1 MALTYYGE
9 CSDPEAG
16 EIAGINQLTLFHLN
30 TFLPYPCDPAVDRRP
45 GSWEPKPNHKEAN
58 HMKTKKCP
66 RCGKLYSGPS
76 ALSRSDNTTE
86 ICPACGMA
94 EALKAMDAVKADAA
108 RDQGDPVDDSLEANS
123 WYLKIEN
130 LVKSNGPDMMP
141 EVGKL
146 YCEAV
151 KDFTLKMNRAATDP
165 AMHRGDLIFFYDAL
179 CIMKQATERQLNDSD
194 RGLLD
199 LLRSAFKFKVAT
211 ISKDGGKLPDNT
223 EELFY
228 SGQLQELKD
237 QGAEINVSG
246 YESSDS
252 PDPLA
257 DASIGG
263 KNNTKT
269 VIDLSCGSKAEKID
283 KLCGLINMILKTADP
298 VVKHGTL
305 IAVQTMLFEKHEDSI
320 EPVLQEFTDTMNQ
333 YFDEYRSYLTDEQRK
348 CILSAFE

>member
-1 MALTYYGE
+1 
-9 CSDPEAG
+9 
-16 EIAGINQLTLFHLN
+16 
-30 TFLPYPCDPAVDRRP
+30 
-45 GSWEPKPNHKEAN
+45 
-58 HMKTKKCP
+58 MKVLKQCP
-66 RCGKLYSGPS
+66 QCGKIYSGPS

-94 EALKAMDAVKADAA
+94 EALKAMDAVKADTAHD
-108 RDQGDPVDDSLEANS
+108 RDDSNDADTKADS
-123 WYLKIEN
+123 WYAKMEDMVI
-130 LVKSNGPDMMP
+130 SNGPDMMP
-141 EVGKL
+141 EVGKI

-151 KDFTLKMNRAATDP
+151 KDFTTRINAASTNP
-165 AMHRGDLIFFYDAL
+165 PITRGDLIFLYDAL
-179 CIMKQATERQLNDSD
+179 CLLKNATEKQLSDKD

-199 LLRSAFKFKVAT
+199 LLRSSFKFSVAT
-211 ISKDGGKLPDNT
+211 ISKDGGKLPENT

-263 KNNTKT
+263 KNYSKT
-269 VIDLSCGSKAEKID
+269 VIDLSGGSKAEKID
-283 KLCGLINMILKTADP
+283 KLCGLINMILKPADP
-298 VVKHGTL
+298 VVKHGAL
-305 IAVQTMLFEKHEDSI
+305 VAVQTMLCEKEEDSL
-320 EPVLQEFTDTMNQ
+320 EPVLQEFHDTMEH
-333 YFDEYRSYLTDEQRK
+333 YFDEYRSYLTDEQRQ

>member
-1 MALTYYGE
+1 
-9 CSDPEAG
+9 
-16 EIAGINQLTLFHLN
+16 
-30 TFLPYPCDPAVDRRP
+30 
-45 GSWEPKPNHKEAN
+45 
-58 HMKTKKCP
+58 MKTKKCP

-130 LVKSNGPDMMP
+130 LVKSNGPDMVP

-165 AMHRGDLIFFYDAL
+165 AMLRGDLIFFYDAL

-199 LLRSAFKFKVAT
+199 LLRSTFKFKVAT

-263 KNNTKT
+263 KNHTKT
-269 VIDLSCGSKAEKID
+269 VIDLSSGSKAEKID

>member
-30 TFLPYPCDPAVDRRP
+30 TFLMCDPVVDRRLAA
-45 GSWEPKPNHKEAN
+45 GEKTTTRRQNQ
-58 HMKTKKCP
+58 MKVLKQCP
-66 RCGKLYSGPS
+66 RCGKIYSGPS
-76 ALSRSDNTTE
+76 ALSRSDNATE

-123 WYLKIEN
+123 WYLKIKN
-130 LVKSNGPDMMP
+130 LVKSNGPKMTP
-141 EVGKL
+141 EVGML
-146 YCEAV
+146 YNEAV
-151 KDFTLKMNRAATDP
+151 KDFTTRMNATFTP
-165 AMHRGDLIFFYDAL
+165 IHRGDLIFVYEAL
-179 CIMKQATERQLNDSD
+179 CLLKNATEKQLDDKD

-199 LLRSAFKFKVAT
+199 LLRFAFKFMVAT
-211 ISKDGGKLPDNT
+211 ISKEGGKLPDNT
-223 EELFY
+223 EDLFY

-263 KNNTKT
+263 KNHTKT
-269 VIDLSCGSKAEKID
+269 VIDLSSGSKAEKID
-283 KLCGLINMILKTADP
+283 KLCGLINMILKPADP
-298 VVKHGTL
+298 VVKHGAL
-305 IAVQTMLFEKHEDSI
+305 IAVQTMLCEKHEDSI
-320 EPVLQEFTDTMNQ
+320 EPVLEEFHDTMNQ
-333 YFDEYRSYLTDEQRK
+333 YFDEYRSYLTDEQRQL
-348 CILSAFE
+348 ILSAFE

>member
-1 MALTYYGE
+1 
-9 CSDPEAG
+9 
-16 EIAGINQLTLFHLN
+16 
-30 TFLPYPCDPAVDRRP
+30 
-45 GSWEPKPNHKEAN
+45 
-58 HMKTKKCP
+58 MKLLKKCP
-66 RCGKLYSGPS
+66 QCGKIYSGPS

-94 EALKAMDAVKADAA
+94 EALKAMDAVKADTA
-108 RDQGDPVDDSLEANS
+108 RDRDDSNDADTKDDS
-123 WYLKIEN
+123 WYAKMEDM
-130 LVKSNGPDMMP
+130 VTSNGPDMMP
-141 EVGKL
+141 EVGKI

-151 KDFTLKMNRAATDP
+151 KDFTTRLNAASTNP
-165 AMHRGDLIFFYDAL
+165 PITRGDLIFLYEAL
-179 CIMKQATERQLNDSD
+179 SLLKTATEKQLSDKD

-211 ISKDGGKLPDNT
+211 ISKDGGKLPENT

-228 SGQLQELKD
+228 SGRLQELKD

-263 KNNTKT
+263 KNHSKT
-269 VIDLSCGSKAEKID
+269 VIDLSSGSKAEKID
-283 KLCGLINMILKTADP
+283 KLCGLINMILKPADP
-298 VVKHGTL
+298 VVKHGAL

-320 EPVLQEFTDTMNQ
+320 EPVLE
-333 YFDEYRSYLTDEQRK
+333 
-348 CILSAFE
+348 

>member
-1 MALTYYGE
+1 
-9 CSDPEAG
+9 
-16 EIAGINQLTLFHLN
+16 
-30 TFLPYPCDPAVDRRP
+30 
-45 GSWEPKPNHKEAN
+45 
-58 HMKTKKCP
+58 MKVLKKCP
-66 RCGKLYSGPS
+66 QCGKIYSGPS
-76 ALSRSDNTTE
+76 ALSRSDNATE

-123 WYLKIEN
+123 WYVKMED
-130 LVKSNGPDMMP
+130 LVIKSNGSEMTP

-146 YCEAV
+146 YAEAV
-151 KDFTLKMNRAATDP
+151 KDFTTRLNAASTNP
-165 AMHRGDLIFFYDAL
+165 PITRGDLIFLYEAL
-179 CIMKQATERQLNDSD
+179 SLLKTATEKQLSDKD

-211 ISKDGGKLPDNT
+211 ISKEGGKLPDNT

-237 QGAEINVSG
+237 QGAEINISG

-263 KNNTKT
+263 KNYSKT
-269 VIDLSCGSKAEKID
+269 VIDLSGGSKAEKID
-283 KLCGLINMILKTADP
+283 KLCGLINMILKPADP
-298 VVKHGTL
+298 VVKHGAL
-305 IAVQTMLFEKHEDSI
+305 IAVQTKLCEKKEDSL
-320 EPVLQEFTDTMNQ
+320 EPVLQEFLDTMEH
-333 YFDEYRSYLTDEQRK
+333 YFDEYRSYLTEEERQL
-348 CILSAFE
+348 ILSAFE

>member
-1 MALTYYGE
+1 
-9 CSDPEAG
+9 
-16 EIAGINQLTLFHLN
+16 
-30 TFLPYPCDPAVDRRP
+30 
-45 GSWEPKPNHKEAN
+45 
-58 HMKTKKCP
+58 MKVLKQCP
-66 RCGKLYSGPS
+66 RCGKIYSGPS

-108 RDQGDPVDDSLEANS
+108 RDQGDPVDTATQADS
-123 WYLKIEN
+123 WYVKMED
-130 LVKSNGPDMMP
+130 LVSKANGSEMMP
-141 EVGKL
+141 EVGEL
-146 YCEAV
+146 YAEAV
-151 KDFTLKMNRAATDP
+151 KDFATRMNATFTP
-165 AMHRGDLIFFYDAL
+165 IHRGDLIFVYEAL
-179 CIMKQATERQLNDSD
+179 CLLKNATEKQLDDKD

-211 ISKDGGKLPDNT
+211 ISKEGGKLPDNT

-263 KNNTKT
+263 KNYSKT
-269 VIDLSCGSKAEKID
+269 VIDLSGGSKAEKID
-283 KLCGLINMILKTADP
+283 KLCGLINMILKPADP
-298 VVKHGTL
+298 VVKHGAL
-305 IAVQTMLFEKHEDSI
+305 VAVQTMLCEKKEDSL
-320 EPVLQEFTDTMNQ
+320 EPILQEFHDTMEH
-333 YFDEYRSYLTDEQRK
+333 YFDEYRSYLTDEQRQ

>member
-1 MALTYYGE
+1 
-9 CSDPEAG
+9 
-16 EIAGINQLTLFHLN
+16 
-30 TFLPYPCDPAVDRRP
+30 
-45 GSWEPKPNHKEAN
+45 
-58 HMKTKKCP
+58 MKVLKKCP
-66 RCGKLYSGPS
+66 QCGKIYSGPS
-76 ALSRSDNTTE
+76 ALSRSDNATE

-123 WYLKIEN
+123 WYVKMED
-130 LVKSNGPDMMP
+130 LVIKSNGSEMTP

-146 YCEAV
+146 YAEAV
-151 KDFTLKMNRAATDP
+151 KDFTTRLNAASTNP
-165 AMHRGDLIFFYDAL
+165 PITRGDLIFLYEAL
-179 CIMKQATERQLNDSD
+179 SLLKTATEKQLSDKD

-211 ISKDGGKLPDNT
+211 ISKEGGKLPDNT

-237 QGAEINVSG
+237 QGAEINISG

-263 KNNTKT
+263 KNYSKT
-269 VIDLSCGSKAEKID
+269 VIDLSGGSPAEKID
-283 KLCGLINMILKTADP
+283 KLCGLINMILKPADP
-298 VVKHGTL
+298 VVKHGAL
-305 IAVQTMLFEKHEDSI
+305 IAVQTKLCEKKEDSL
-320 EPVLQEFTDTMNQ
+320 EPVLQEFLDTMEH
-333 YFDEYRSYLTDEQRK
+333 YFDEYRSYLTEEERQL
-348 CILSAFE
+348 ILSAFE

>member
-1 MALTYYGE
+1 
-9 CSDPEAG
+9 
-16 EIAGINQLTLFHLN
+16 
-30 TFLPYPCDPAVDRRP
+30 
-45 GSWEPKPNHKEAN
+45 
-58 HMKTKKCP
+58 MKVLKQCP
-66 RCGKLYSGPS
+66 RCGKIYSGPS

-108 RDQGDPVDDSLEANS
+108 RDLGDSVEDSLEANS
-123 WYLKIEN
+123 WYVKMED
-130 LVKSNGPDMMP
+130 LVIKSNGSEMTP

-146 YCEAV
+146 YAEAV
-151 KDFTLKMNRAATDP
+151 KDFTTRLNAASTNP
-165 AMHRGDLIFFYDAL
+165 PITRGDLIFLYEAL
-179 CIMKQATERQLNDSD
+179 SLLKTATEKQLSDKD

-211 ISKDGGKLPDNT
+211 ISKEGGKLPDNT

-263 KNNTKT
+263 KNYSKT
-269 VIDLSCGSKAEKID
+269 VIDLSGGSKAEKID
-283 KLCGLINMILKTADP
+283 KLCGLINMILKPADP
-298 VVKHGTL
+298 VVKHGAL
-305 IAVQTMLFEKHEDSI
+305 IAVQTKLCEKKEDSL
-320 EPVLQEFTDTMNQ
+320 EPVLQEFLDTMEH
-333 YFDEYRSYLTDEQRK
+333 YFDEYRSYLTEEERQL
-348 CILSAFE
+348 ILSAFE

>member
-1 MALTYYGE
+1 
-9 CSDPEAG
+9 
-16 EIAGINQLTLFHLN
+16 
-30 TFLPYPCDPAVDRRP
+30 
-45 GSWEPKPNHKEAN
+45 
-58 HMKTKKCP
+58 MKVLKKCP
-66 RCGKLYSGPS
+66 QCGKIYSGPS
-76 ALSRSDNTTE
+76 ALSRSDNATE

-123 WYLKIEN
+123 WYVKMED
-130 LVKSNGPDMMP
+130 LVIKSNGSEMTP

-146 YCEAV
+146 YAEAV
-151 KDFTLKMNRAATDP
+151 KDFTTRLNAASTNP
-165 AMHRGDLIFFYDAL
+165 PITRGDLIFLYEAL
-179 CIMKQATERQLNDSD
+179 SLLKTATEKQLSDKD

-211 ISKDGGKLPDNT
+211 ISKEGGKLPDNT

-263 KNNTKT
+263 KNYSKT
-269 VIDLSCGSKAEKID
+269 VIDLSGGSKAEKID
-283 KLCGLINMILKTADP
+283 KLCGLINMILKPADP
-298 VVKHGTL
+298 VVKHGAL
-305 IAVQTMLFEKHEDSI
+305 IAVQTKLCEKKEDSL
-320 EPVLQEFTDTMNQ
+320 EPVLQEFLDTMEH
-333 YFDEYRSYLTDEQRK
+333 YFDEYRSYLTEEERQL
-348 CILSAFE
+348 ILSAFE